1 MNKNGWG
8 LRVELAFLL
17 LFLICLLIS
26 TIGLHKMGILG
37 TDEGVY
43 TDDGTINENVN
54 FDYNSLEKKVTE
66 SAEVYYKDMY
76 PNGSDDTIVVS
87 TSKLKSGGY
96 LESITDAKGREC
108 IGYAII
114 LKTKNIVSYI
124 KCGIYKT
131 AGYSEDYE

>member
-37 TDEGVY
+37 TDKGVY
-43 TDDGTINENVN
+43 TDDGTINDNVN
-54 FDYNSLEKKVTE
+54 FDYNSLEKKVTDA
-66 SAEVYYKDMY
+66 AEIYYKDMY
-76 PNGSDDTIVVS
+76 PKGSDDTIIVT

-108 IGYAII
+108 SGYSVI

>member
-43 TDDGTINENVN
+43 TDDGTINDNVN
-54 FDYNSLEKKVTE
+54 FDYNSLEKKVTDA
-66 SAEVYYKDMY
+66 AEIYYKDMY
-76 PNGSDDTIVVS
+76 PKGSDDTIVVT

-108 IGYAII
+108 SGYSII

>member
-43 TDDGTINENVN
+43 TDDGTINDNVN
-54 FDYNSLEKKVTE
+54 FDYNSLEKKVTDA
-66 SAEVYYKDMY
+66 AEIYYKDMY
-76 PNGSDDTIVVS
+76 PKGSDDTIVVN

-108 IGYAII
+108 SGYSII

>member
-43 TDDGTINENVN
+43 TDDGTINDNVN
-54 FDYNSLEKKVTE
+54 FDYNSLEKKVTDA
-66 SAEVYYKDMY
+66 AEIYYKDMY
-76 PNGSDDTIVVS
+76 PKGSDDTIIVT

-108 IGYAII
+108 SGYSII